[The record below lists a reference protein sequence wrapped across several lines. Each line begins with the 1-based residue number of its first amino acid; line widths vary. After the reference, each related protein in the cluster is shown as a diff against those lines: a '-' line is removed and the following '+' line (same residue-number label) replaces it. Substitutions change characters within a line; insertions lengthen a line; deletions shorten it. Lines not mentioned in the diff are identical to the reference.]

1 MRNVIYAI
9 NLTLDG
15 CCDHTK
21 FNPPDDDEVLEHY
34 THLLRDF
41 DLLVYGR
48 KTYQLMVPYWP
59 DIAKSQSETKA
70 DIEFAQTFVSKKK
83 IVFSRSLASA
93 EDENT
98 RIVRTNLRDE
108 ILKLKQEQGK
118 NILVGG
124 VDVPSQLMELGLIDD
139 YRFVI
144 MPTIVGEGR
153 RLMEGVSL
161 PEKLQLKLIESKPFK
176 SGCVALRYL
185 EAYSWTGEKLFFSLS
200 TGVDAR
206 RMFCFSQSGRF
217 DSADFFSRLC
227 PWLMFERSENRD
239 RELPR
244 EGVGCWNPVFPARAD
259 DVWLLV
265 SLALSTVEQI
275 ASQSPSSSDFVV
287 FERVVSEGRTV
298 GDGQSRLL
306 RKRGCDEVTVIGNES
321 AKLIVTVPPHVE
333 EDQSHLGNC
342 ADTLN
347 APNRR

>member
-1 MRNVIYAI
+1 MRNLIYAI
-9 NLTLDG
+9 NVTIDG

-21 FNPPDDDEVLEHY
+21 FNPDEETFEY
-34 THLLRDF
+34 FMHLLRDEAG
-41 DLLVYGR
+41 LLVYGR

-108 ILKLKQEQGK
+108 ILKLKQEQGN

-124 VDVPSQLMELGLIDD
+124 VDVPSQLMELGLIDE
-139 YRFVI
+139 YRFVV

-185 EAYSWTGEKLFFSLS
+185 K
-200 TGVDAR
+200 
-206 RMFCFSQSGRF
+206 Q
-217 DSADFFSRLC
+217 
-227 PWLMFERSENRD
+227 
-239 RELPR
+239 
-244 EGVGCWNPVFPARAD
+244 
-259 DVWLLV
+259 
-265 SLALSTVEQI
+265 
-275 ASQSPSSSDFVV
+275 
-287 FERVVSEGRTV
+287 
-298 GDGQSRLL
+298 
-306 RKRGCDEVTVIGNES
+306 
-321 AKLIVTVPPHVE
+321 
-333 EDQSHLGNC
+333 
-342 ADTLN
+342 
-347 APNRR
+347 